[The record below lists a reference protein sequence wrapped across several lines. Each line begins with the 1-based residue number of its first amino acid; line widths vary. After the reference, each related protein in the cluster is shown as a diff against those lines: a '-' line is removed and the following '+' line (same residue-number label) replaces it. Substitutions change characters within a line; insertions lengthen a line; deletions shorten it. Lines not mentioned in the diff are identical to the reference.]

1 MNLCRCGTQAGYQH
15 DLSCPWPYYGRS
27 AARIA
32 AWEDARALHAPALAA
47 EAEIAA
53 RALRDEVVGTPEQ
66 LRHEQING
74 SGGGAHSSRLI
85 AVPATP
91 HDASPVAA
99 RRAFSDDDL
108 GLYELVGAPPA
119 ARRYVDDPECLVCS
133 PGPCFAGCPSLS

>member
-1 MNLCRCGTQAGYQH
+1 MSCRCGPCRVATGETHYCDGANDALVYAPRATCPRCSRTKAAG
-15 DLSCPWPYYGRS
+15 
-27 AARIA
+27 
-32 AWEDARALHAPALAA
+32 
-47 EAEIAA
+47 
-53 RALRDEVVGTPEQ
+53 
-66 LRHEQING
+66 G
-74 SGGGAHSSRLI
+74 SPFPLPG
-85 AVPATP
+85 ATP